1 MLENDSKLCGYYIN
15 LENRSDRR
23 NHFEQN
29 IKKCQLFSEI
39 ERMPACEH
47 VRGAVGCAMS
57 HVEALKLAK
66 KHSDQKYIA
75 VFEDDFCIL
84 NEIHYHEFETAFQK
98 IKNMDD
104 WDVIVF
110 TPYTPAGQIVAK
122 HFSSEMMNHNFKRI
136 HNTQTAT
143 GYVFKYSFID
153 ILLNNFEESLQL
165 LINGECIFTSPV
177 DQHWKKLQ
185 KVHNFYYFDKV
196 FAGQLEGY
204 SNIEKC
210 EVNYNNYFIY
220 NHRNPNIE

>member
-15 LENRSDRR
+15 LENRPDRK

-29 IKKCQLFSEI
+29 IKKYDMFREI
-39 ERMPACEH
+39 KRMPACEN
-47 VRGAVGCAMS
+47 VSGAIGCAMS

-66 KHSDQKYIA
+66 KNHSDQKFIA

-84 NEIHYHEFETAFQK
+84 NENHYHTFEKSFQK

-104 WDVIVF
+104 WDVIAF
-110 TPYTPAGQIVAK
+110 TPYTPRQILVNQ
-122 HFSSEMMNHNFKRI
+122 FSSEMKNHNFKRI
-136 HNTQTAT
+136 LNTQTAT

-153 ILLNNFEESLQL
+153 ILLNNFEESVQL
-165 LINGECIFTSPV
+165 LINGECIFTSTV

-185 KVHNFYYFDKV
+185 TVHNFYYFDQV

-204 SNIEKC
+204 SNIEKR
-210 EVNYNNYFIY
+210 EVNYNNYFIN
-220 NHRNPNIE
+220 NHRNPIE